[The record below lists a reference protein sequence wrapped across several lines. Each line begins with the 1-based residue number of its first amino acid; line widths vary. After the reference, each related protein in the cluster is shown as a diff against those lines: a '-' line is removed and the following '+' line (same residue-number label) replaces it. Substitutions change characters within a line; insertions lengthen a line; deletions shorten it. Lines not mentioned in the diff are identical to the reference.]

1 MALTKVSLVDLNA
14 GELILDLDADTSIT
28 SDTDDTIHFKI
39 GGSDE
44 ITITGTALSP
54 STSDGNALGTS
65 ALEWSDL
72 FLADGAVI
80 NFGDDQDVSLT
91 HVADSGL
98 LLSSTDKLMFNDAS
112 QFIQGASAT
121 VLDIA
126 ATDEIELTA
135 TLIEVVGN
143 ATVSGTLGVTGIATF
158 TDDIIIGDGK
168 TIGSA
173 SDVDA
178 ITIAANGQLTLT
190 QTLIGTALD
199 ISGDIDVDGTSNLD
213 IVDIDGAVDMA
224 STLQVDGAITSSTG
238 ATITV
243 ADNSNTLSLVSTDV
257 DANAGPILSMRR
269 ESGSPA
275 DNDLIGQDRK
285 SVV

>member
-126 ATDEIELTA
+126 ATDEIELTS
-135 TLIEVVGN
+135 TLIDVCLLY
-143 ATVSGTLGVTGIATF
+143 TSPSPR
-158 TDDIIIGDGK
+158 DRQK
-168 TIGSA
+168 SRMPSSA
-173 SDVDA
+173 
-178 ITIAANGQLTLT
+178 
-190 QTLIGTALD
+190 
-199 ISGDIDVDGTSNLD
+199 
-213 IVDIDGAVDMA
+213 
-224 STLQVDGAITSSTG
+224 
-238 ATITV
+238 
-243 ADNSNTLSLVSTDV
+243 
-257 DANAGPILSMRR
+257 
-269 ESGSPA
+269 
-275 DNDLIGQDRK
+275 
-285 SVV
+285 